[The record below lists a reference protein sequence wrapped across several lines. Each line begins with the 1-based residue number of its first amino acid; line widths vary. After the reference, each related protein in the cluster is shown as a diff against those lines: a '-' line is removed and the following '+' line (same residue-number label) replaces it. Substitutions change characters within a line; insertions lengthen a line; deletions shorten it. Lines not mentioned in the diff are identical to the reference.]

1 MNVSELIIIII
12 AFLFVLIFSFY
23 VRYSLIKLKRRIEL
37 TKKGVLRNKRIDR
50 LIGKMNKLGK
60 FRFYI
65 FQGVIAWG
73 LFVSIAI
80 SILHLLGDILID
92 KEEVFVL
99 KYLASFLVYFVVFSF
114 LGLLYA
120 RAAWKAYKE

>member
-1 MNVSELIIIII
+1 MDASKLIIIIVV
-12 AFLFVLIFSFY
+12 FLFVIVFSFY
-23 VRYSLIKLKRRIEL
+23 VRYSLIRLKSKIEL

-50 LIGKMNKLGK
+50 LISKMNKLGK

-65 FQGVIAWG
+65 FQGIITWG

-92 KEEVFVL
+92 KEEVNAL
-99 KYLASFLVYFVVFSF
+99 KFLVSFLIYFVVFSF

-120 RAAWKAYKE
+120 RAVWKAYKE